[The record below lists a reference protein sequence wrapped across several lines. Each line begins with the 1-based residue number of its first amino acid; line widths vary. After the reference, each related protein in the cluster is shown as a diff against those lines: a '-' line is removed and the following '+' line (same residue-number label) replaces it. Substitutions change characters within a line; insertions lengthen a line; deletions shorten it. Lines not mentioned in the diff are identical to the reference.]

1 MPVRN
6 QDYFLLAG
14 SKIALSNAA
23 THLNMIHSWATH
35 KAGTKKSGLLAPHFV
50 KTQRL
55 VWEYLGHG
63 LIHCSNPGRVL
74 IMAA

>member
-14 SKIALSNAA
+14 SKIALSHAA

-35 KAGTKKSGLLAPHFV
+35 KAGTKKP
-50 KTQRL
+50 
-55 VWEYLGHG
+55 
-63 LIHCSNPGRVL
+63 RVTSSTL
-74 IMAA
+74 FENSKIGVQT